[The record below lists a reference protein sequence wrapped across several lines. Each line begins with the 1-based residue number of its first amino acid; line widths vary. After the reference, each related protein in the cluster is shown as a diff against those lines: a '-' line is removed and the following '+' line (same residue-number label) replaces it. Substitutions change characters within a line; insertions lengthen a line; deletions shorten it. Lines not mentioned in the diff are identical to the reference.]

1 MYQKEDMFAAIYKAL
16 GEGVA
21 KLIKYGAAFTV
32 LIGCVAGLIW
42 ALFYVVKEQAQEKV
56 EWKREIHDVRIEC
69 SNQINL
75 LQTKIYECNEQ
86 RASLAGRV
94 AALEAIVK
102 KKR

>member
-1 MYQKEDMFAAIYKAL
+1 MFNREDMFSMIYKAI

-32 LIGCVAGLIW
+32 LIGCVAGLTW
-42 ALFYVVKEQAQEKV
+42 ALLYIVREQAREKV
-56 EWKREIHDVRIEC
+56 EWKREIHDVRTEC

-75 LQTKIYECNEQ
+75 LQTKIYECNDQ
-86 RASLAGRV
+86 RAALAGRV

-102 KKR
+102 RKR